1 MAHLLATTADGRNA
15 IAYAASG
22 GVPWHG
28 LGQALT
34 AGADIETWRR
44 EAGLDFTVL
53 NAPVQ
58 FTNGELHTFEG
69 RNVLYRS
76 DTNKPLSVV
85 SDKYRVV
92 QPTEVLDFFKKL
104 TESAGFE
111 LETAGVLDE
120 GRKVWALAKVND
132 GAPIIGQ
139 DIVRPYVLLATSFDA
154 TLSTTAKFTAIRTV
168 CNNTLTMAAGGTQ
181 GQSQVE
187 TDKTKGAVVTSVR
200 VTHSERFDAAAVRQ
214 QLGIVLTA
222 WDRFQVNARLLAEK
236 ELSPEDACE
245 LTYQLIEP
253 TINPPKGQPFPD
265 VRKTRNYRRIIELFS
280 GEAIGY
286 DLANENSAWQW
297 VNCVSQL
304 VDHERGRS
312 ASSRMNSAWFGT
324 GEGLK
329 NKALELALAV

>member
-1 MAHLLATTADGRNA
+1 MAHLIATAADGRNA
-15 IAYAASG
+15 IAYAQSG

-154 TLSTTAKFTAIRTV
+154 TLSTTAKWTGVRTV
-168 CNNTLTMAAGGTQ
+168 CNNTLSLATGKTNTE
-181 GQSQVE
+181 S
-187 TDKTKGAVVTSVR
+187 DKTTGAVVQSIK

-236 ELSPEDACE
+236 ELSPEEANE
-245 LTYQLIEP
+245 LTYALIEP

-280 GEAIGY
+280 GDAIGY
-286 DLANENSAWQW
+286 DLAGGNTAWSWLNAITQF
-297 VNCVSQL
+297 

-324 GEGLK
+324 GDALK
-329 NKALELALAV
+329 SRAFELALAV